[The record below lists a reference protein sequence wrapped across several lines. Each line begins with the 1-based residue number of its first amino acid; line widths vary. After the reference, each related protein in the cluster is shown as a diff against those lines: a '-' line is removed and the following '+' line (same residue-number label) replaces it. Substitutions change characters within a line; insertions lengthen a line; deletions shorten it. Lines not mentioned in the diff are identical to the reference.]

1 MNKILLATSL
11 FFFALSCAA
20 QEQPTFPNSQNTPTN
35 TQSSQD
41 ELEKIKQ
48 ELDGL
53 KIQVNI
59 LEYALKD
66 IRMRL
71 PGSVTLAPD
80 SEGFSVLNP
89 GVGQIS
95 VSFMSI
101 KPYASGSEF
110 TIGAVNLSS
119 VTLTEVQFAGSVF
132 STEGQ
137 KNEKIQPQYKGKSG
151 FSLPS
156 GKQVKLTFRVPL
168 ISPDKFK
175 EVNLD
180 SFVGGI
186 SYRVGK

>member
-137 KNEKIQPQYKGKSG
+137 KTKKFNHNIKESQAFLFLAASKL
-151 FSLPS
+151 SL
-156 GKQVKLTFRVPL
+156 LLEFL
-168 ISPDKFK
+168 
-175 EVNLD
+175 
-180 SFVGGI
+180 
-186 SYRVGK
+186 